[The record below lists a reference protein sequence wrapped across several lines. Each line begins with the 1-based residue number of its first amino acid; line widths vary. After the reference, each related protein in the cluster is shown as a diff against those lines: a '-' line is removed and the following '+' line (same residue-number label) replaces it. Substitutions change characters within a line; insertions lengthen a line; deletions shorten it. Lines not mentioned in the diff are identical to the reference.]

1 MWLPENLAIYDHRCV
16 RSQQEEIV
24 IPRCLMVI
32 RCCLMVVPRRL
43 ELARRGQVLDMPDG
57 GCRFLRRE
65 PPHVGRRCLA
75 RATAFIDLR
84 DDRLELKPRRGQELG
99 APWRFRGQHELD
111 AIWKVLHRA
120 NDKIESSIAK
130 CRLQSA
136 DCQPFAIE
144 FSICNLQLSICNSV
158 MRPLSHALPGALV
171 LLLRE
176 TPLSDGKVTFAWR
189 AAVGAALER
198 VTAVKLDGRV
208 LLVEAGTPQ
217 WAREVERSK
226 SLILNRLQSLLGNGV
241 VTHLEVRSV
250 NNALGLADSPRENES

>member
-1 MWLPENLAIYDHRCV
+1 
-16 RSQQEEIV
+16 
-24 IPRCLMVI
+24 
-32 RCCLMVVPRRL
+32 
-43 ELARRGQVLDMPDG
+43 
-57 GCRFLRRE
+57 
-65 PPHVGRRCLA
+65 
-75 RATAFIDLR
+75 
-84 DDRLELKPRRGQELG
+84 
-99 APWRFRGQHELD
+99 
-111 AIWKVLHRA
+111 
-120 NDKIESSIAK
+120 
-130 CRLQSA
+130 
-136 DCQPFAIE
+136 
-144 FSICNLQLSICNSV
+144 